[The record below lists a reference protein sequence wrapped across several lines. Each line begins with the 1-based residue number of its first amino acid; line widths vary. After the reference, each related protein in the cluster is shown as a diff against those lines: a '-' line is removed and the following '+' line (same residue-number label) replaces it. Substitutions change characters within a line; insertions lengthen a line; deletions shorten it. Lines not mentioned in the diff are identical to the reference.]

1 MTRRVAVTGY
11 SFRLPGTTPGRYWQD
26 LLEGRNLVSEVD
38 PQRWE
43 QDTFL
48 HPNRNHP
55 GTSYTFAAGS
65 IGEIA
70 TFDAGFFGISPR
82 EAALMD
88 PQQRLLLEMSW
99 EAIENSGI
107 PPSHLRGSRCGVYIG
122 IASAD
127 YSYRMAD
134 DFAVVDSTSATGNT
148 ASIAANRIS
157 YAFDLRGPSMAIDTA
172 CSSSLVAFHQACRSI
187 LSGEC
192 THALA
197 GGISLH
203 LHPYG
208 FLIFAKASMLSRRGR
223 CNVFDAAGD
232 GYVRSEGGGVFF
244 LKDHAQAL
252 ADGDPILAVI
262 AGSVVNTD
270 GRKSGLTVPSA
281 EVQAALLEE
290 AYARAGIDPAAIDYL
305 EAHGTGTAV
314 GDPIETFAIGQAL
327 GKRRPAS
334 QPLPI
339 GSVKSNMGHLETAS
353 GVAGLVKALHSLQH
367 RVSPGDHWCQHRQ
380 SQHQARRLEPGPG
393 DQQPRTAESREAH
406 HRRQFVRFRRRQRAR
421 HPRKPWPRPG
431 ERARTSI
438 RDTAAPRRLGA

>member
-1 MTRRVAVTGY
+1 
-11 SFRLPGTTPGRYWQD
+11 
-26 LLEGRNLVSEVD
+26 
-38 PQRWE
+38 
-43 QDTFL
+43 
-48 HPNRNHP
+48 
-55 GTSYTFAAGS
+55 
-65 IGEIA
+65 
-70 TFDAGFFGISPR
+70 
-82 EAALMD
+82 
-88 PQQRLLLEMSW
+88 
-99 EAIENSGI
+99 
-107 PPSHLRGSRCGVYIG
+107 
-122 IASAD
+122 
-127 YSYRMAD
+127 MAD
-134 DFAVVDSTSATGNT
+134 DLAVVDSTTATGNT

-187 LSGEC
+187 LSGES

-208 FLIFAKASMLSRRGR
+208 FLVFAKASMLSRRGR

-327 GKRRPAS
+327 GKRRPGS
-334 QPLPI
+334 EPLPI

-353 GVAGLVKALHSLQH
+353 GVAGLVKALHCIQH
-367 RVSPGDHWCQHRQ
+367 RVVPATIGVNIVNPNIKLADWNLDLVTSNRWNCGKPGSSSSASIRSVSAAPTRTSSSKALASPRRACANQH
-380 SQHQARRLEPGPG
+380 P
-393 DQQPRTAESREAH
+393 
-406 HRRQFVRFRRRQRAR
+406 RQRCRSSSRRVTAPPCR
-421 HPRKPWPRPG
+421 RPH
-431 ERARTSI
+431 ASSPTF
-438 RDTAAPRRLGA
+438 